1 MIRMQHARSETVYE
15 FISVGGLWVRLCE
28 MSAEQIMVLCLAETI
43 YSPGCSHTQHK
54 YLISTTSLQ
63 ESDVLEVEDRP
74 HTLTDSSSLTS
85 QSAAARSGDP
95 SE

>member
-1 MIRMQHARSETVYE
+1 
-15 FISVGGLWVRLCE
+15 
-28 MSAEQIMVLCLAETI
+28 MVLRLAETI

-74 HTLTDSSSLTS
+74 HTLKDSSSLTS
-85 QSAAARSGDP
+85 QSEAARSGDP